1 MRHSLS
7 KTVGIAHLPIPTA
20 GEDALGVIFGEG
32 AEGERKLGFLLT
44 LATEGVD
51 LSVPQLLYLL
61 SPKGGIQVC
70 MAALQMLLQSGEARN
85 T

>member
-1 MRHSLS
+1 M
-7 KTVGIAHLPIPTA
+7 AHLPMPTA
-20 GEDALGVIFGEG
+20 VEDALGVIFGEG
-32 AEGERKLGFLLT
+32 AEEERKLGFFLT

-70 MAALQMLLQSGEARN
+70 MAALQMLLQSREARN
-85 T
+85 K